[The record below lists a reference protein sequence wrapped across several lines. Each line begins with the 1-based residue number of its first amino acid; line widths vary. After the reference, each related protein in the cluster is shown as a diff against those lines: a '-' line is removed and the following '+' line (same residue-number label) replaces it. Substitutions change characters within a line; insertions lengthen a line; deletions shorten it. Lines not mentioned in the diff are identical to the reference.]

1 MIANS
6 KSKDSYEITVLV
18 CSYNP
23 RISALFFTLDSI
35 IHQKNI
41 NFEIVITDD
50 GSKNSLALEIEDY
63 FTNNNFSNWKMV
75 CNKINKGTV
84 HNLYSGL
91 LASSGKYIK
100 IISPGDALYG
110 DNTLR
115 KWLDFTISSNYSW
128 TFSDAL
134 YYYGDITNMTIVSVD
149 AHPNNIRPYVKKDK
163 KSCIWNYVVWDDI
176 ATGATML
183 CKKDIQIFYTKK
195 LLDKVIY
202 AEDNMWR
209 LMMFDGIVGGYYP
222 NNTMFYEYGTGI
234 STRGSTIWD
243 RRILDDWN
251 AATKIM
257 LDKKEFTNLQKKI
270 IKAWKL
276 KVGGILQRVRVDG
289 YISRKINKYK
299 RRKTN
304 NSLE

>member
-6 KSKDSYEITVLV
+6 KSKDDYEITVLV

-23 RISALFFTLDSI
+23 RINALFFTLDSVI
-35 IHQKNI
+35 NQKNI
-41 NFEIVITDD
+41 NLEIIITDD

-63 FTNNNFSNWKMV
+63 FKRNNFSNWKMV
-75 CNKINKGTV
+75 CNKRNKGTV

-91 LASSGKYIK
+91 LVSSGKYIK

-115 KWLDFTISSNYSW
+115 KWLDFTISNNYSW

-149 AHPNNIRPYVKKDK
+149 AHPNNIRPYVKKEK

-222 NNTMFYEYGTGI
+222 KNTMFYEYGTGI

-257 LDKKEFTNLQKKI
+257 LDKKELTDLQKKI
-270 IKAWKL
+270 IKALKL
-276 KVGGILQRVRVDG
+276 KVGGIFQRVRVDG
-289 YISRKINKYK
+289 YISRKFNKYK